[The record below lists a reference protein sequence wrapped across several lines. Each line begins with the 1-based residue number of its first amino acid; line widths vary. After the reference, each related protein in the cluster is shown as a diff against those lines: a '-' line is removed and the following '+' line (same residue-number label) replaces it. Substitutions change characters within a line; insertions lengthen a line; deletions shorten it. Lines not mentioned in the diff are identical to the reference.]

1 MQAAPTMPVSTSI
14 SMKAETRL
22 AEQSIMGSD
31 DLSRFMSFPHTDP
44 LPGSLPATHYS
55 QTKVWYATCS
65 IIHPDYDMLPAVQY
79 KFRLRYDE

>member
-1 MQAAPTMPVSTSI
+1 MQAAPTMPASTSI

-44 LPGSLPATHYS
+44 LPGSLPATRYLLYNTS
-55 QTKVWYATCS
+55 L
-65 IIHPDYDMLPAVQY
+65 DYVMMNNYL
-79 KFRLRYDE
+79 